1 MSNNDDVG
9 LLLCRISSIPIY
21 EIRGEG
27 RLQTF
32 FLFDK
37 CGVLFLSY
45 KILRSRNHIVL
56 MTT

>member
-27 RLQTF
+27 WLQTF
-32 FLFDK
+32 FF
-37 CGVLFLSY
+37 
-45 KILRSRNHIVL
+45 I
-56 MTT
+56 